1 MFDQTETA
9 CVLAGIAAVGA
20 IFVVQSQNRSFSKY
34 STPPS
39 ECSARVGSLES
50 SGISARAA
58 SVEEVSDSTLF
69 SDNNMWNNMS
79 EEGEDSMSKN
89 ASRFPGGGRNTEATK
104 KNMEMVKPV
113 LSLETTGAKT
123 VGTRPLIAGRCGQ
136 ETTEAKMPEV
146 TGECMFFMS
155 DAYADRLMSTQQQ
168 N

>member
-9 CVLAGIAAVGA
+9 CVLAGIATVGA
-20 IFVVQSQNRSFSKY
+20 IYVAQSQNRWFSMY
-34 STPPS
+34 STRPT
-39 ECSARVGSLES
+39 ECSARVGSIET

-58 SVEEVSDSTLF
+58 PVDSSDTTLF
-69 SDNNMWNNMS
+69 TDSSMWNNMS
-79 EEGEDSMSKN
+79 AEGEDSMSKN

-123 VGTRPLIAGRCGQ
+123 VGTRPLIAGRSGQ